1 MLEMVHEC
9 ECETRF
15 EHKDRREAQRVVR
28 KCEEQSGSGLL
39 AEYDFA
45 RFLTFVFERESKA
58 LTVLL
63 NEHLLGFDLH
73 VGGGVFLD
81 LNVGVDCAG
90 PVKQV

>member
-1 MLEMVHEC
+1 M
-9 ECETRF
+9 
-15 EHKDRREAQRVVR
+15 R
-28 KCEEQSGSGLL
+28 KCEEQFGSGLL

-45 RFLTFVFERESKA
+45 RFLTFVFERESET

-90 PVKQV
+90 SFEQV